1 MPDKFIRE
9 IEEILKESERS
20 GKGEVA
26 NEQEGR
32 SKTSGLL
39 SKFSR
44 LGSFISISPNKVVVA
59 GIILIILSF
68 ILYNAFNYLFVQG
81 IAILLPIWAGL
92 VLFVIVY
99 GLLFVR
105 PGFQYEKRW
114 RGRLVDDG
122 IPPSTWERFRRWL
135 RG

>member
-9 IEEILKESERS
+9 IEEILKESEHS
-20 GKGEVA
+20 GKREIA
-26 NEQEGR
+26 EEKEGR
-32 SKTSGLL
+32 SKASGLL
-39 SKFSR
+39 SRFWR
-44 LGSFISISPNKVVVA
+44 LGGFIRLSPNKVVLA
-59 GIILIILSF
+59 GIVLIILSF

-81 IAILLPIWAGL
+81 IGILLPIWAGL

-105 PGFQYEKRW
+105 PGFQYENRW

-122 IPPSTWERFRRWL
+122 IPPSTWERFQRWL
-135 RG
+135 RR